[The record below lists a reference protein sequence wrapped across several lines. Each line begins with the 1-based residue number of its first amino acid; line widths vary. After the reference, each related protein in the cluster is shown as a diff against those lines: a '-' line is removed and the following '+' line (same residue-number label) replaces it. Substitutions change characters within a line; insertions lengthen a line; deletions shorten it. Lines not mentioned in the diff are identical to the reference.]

1 MPQIPKNTGIAT
13 PVSIANGGTGQ
24 STALA
29 ANNVFAT
36 TVTGMSP
43 GEVRNLSWTKAAG
56 VITIAGANGTAL
68 SASNPGLVCMPSSNT
83 PGQFV
88 TLLVTSNVT
97 FNDDDHAS
105 SDLTD
110 WLFGVTTG
118 VAWNNSMP
126 IFIHALNKDDTDGGL
141 VFGISRDPRRQAF
154 TTADIGD
161 KDAVSANN
169 NQKSIFVAASITEAD
184 YNLAPAQLIGATTI
198 LKAAAA
204 NDWTITTPTVYLHGF
219 GERSINNITATTYT
233 MPVDQNGANSLK
245 DYFTSANAPNWA
257 TPANISYKY
266 ELDRSGNVTILF
278 ETSGAGN
285 AVNGGDV
292 AATEL
297 VLPFSSSRTA
307 FPTLGYVR
315 FAGAVNVT
323 VGNISNDA
331 DQVTFNTDA
340 GGIYNNSF
348 SDVNDDFHLTFTYK
362 AF

>member
-154 TTADIGD
+154 ATADIGD

-204 NDWTITTPTVYLHGF
+204 NDWTITTPTAYLHGF
-219 GERSINNITATTYT
+219 GERNINNITATTYT
-233 MPVDQNGANSLK
+233 MPVGQNGAAAGE
-245 DYFTSANAPNWA
+245 YTRTSGTTWA
-257 TPANISYKY
+257 TPASIVAKY
-266 ELDRSGNVTILF
+266 TLHKNGFVTYSIG
-278 ETSGAGN
+278 TTGAG
-285 AVNGGDV
+285 ACTAGD
-292 AATEL
+292 ANPFRFYLPYTSASTSTEHASSPSHTEL
-297 VLPFSSSRTA
+297 ADAARTDVITVIGANSYLMLLSAGSPINDSGFSHA
-307 FPTLGYVR
+307 
-315 FAGAVNVT
+315 
-323 VGNISNDA
+323 
-331 DQVTFNTDA
+331 
-340 GGIYNNSF
+340 
-348 SDVNDDFHLTFTYK
+348 NDDITGSVTYK
-362 AF
+362 AY